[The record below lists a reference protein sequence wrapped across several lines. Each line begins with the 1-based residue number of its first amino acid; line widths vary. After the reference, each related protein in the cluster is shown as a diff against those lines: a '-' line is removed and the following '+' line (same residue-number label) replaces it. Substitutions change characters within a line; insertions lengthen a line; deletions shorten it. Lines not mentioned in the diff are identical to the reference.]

1 MAFPISGERDTYS
14 VNRGET
20 SYHGEQIKI
29 NSNLTQKL
37 QMKGEGIRGKRK
49 VLIMDSG
56 PCTLHLYA
64 SIQFHLLPVF
74 PLLTLLNHS
83 KLLTVL
89 WTLQGCSGLRA
100 FAHAVVLFVLSS
112 FSTNNNMTCSRT
124 LSGCNL
130 NITFLRNF
138 ARSNKQDP
146 FFTIYQSLHHALLLF
161 LALVSPDFM
170 SSLFLSFL
178 LCRM

>member
-74 PLLTLLNHS
+74 PLLTLI
-83 KLLTVL
+83 TV
-89 WTLQGCSGLRA
+89 
-100 FAHAVVLFVLSS
+100 
-112 FSTNNNMTCSRT
+112 
-124 LSGCNL
+124 
-130 NITFLRNF
+130 
-138 ARSNKQDP
+138 
-146 FFTIYQSLHHALLLF
+146 
-161 LALVSPDFM
+161 
-170 SSLFLSFL
+170 SFL
-178 LCRM
+178 LFCGHSKDAQASGPLHMLLFSLC